1 MASLRF
7 LEATCEELL
16 HAVREPAHTGV
27 LGCLVALELMREDFL
42 RYSEDWRNRRGE
54 WEATLERF
62 LTAFEAFAMTAAESE
77 EVLSAID
84 RLERA
89 LAGPVIDPSLARATR
104 RRLYKIARDAR
115 AARANLLRARLDL
128 LSQRAE
134 AIQHIV
140 FRLHPT
146 PAEDVIRARG
156 VLEGVSRL
164 EQEWLR
170 ESYQDW
176 ELLRRE

>member
-1 MASLRF
+1 MGGHPRTVPLSFCMLPTAIACAFGPLI
-7 LEATCEELL
+7 L
-16 HAVREPAHTGV
+16 
-27 LGCLVALELMREDFL
+27 ALQ
-42 RYSEDWRNRRGE
+42 
-54 WEATLERF
+54 
-62 LTAFEAFAMTAAESE
+62 EAFAVTTVDSE
-77 EVLSAID
+77 GVLSTVN

-89 LAGPVIDPSLARATR
+89 LDGPAIDPSLARAAR

-146 PAEDVIRARG
+146 PAGDVIRVRE
-156 VLEGVSRL
+156 VLEGVSQFER
-164 EQEWLR
+164 EWLR

>member
-1 MASLRF
+1 
-7 LEATCEELL
+7 
-16 HAVREPAHTGV
+16 
-27 LGCLVALELMREDFL
+27 
-42 RYSEDWRNRRGE
+42 
-54 WEATLERF
+54 
-62 LTAFEAFAMTAAESE
+62 MTAVESE

-146 PAEDVIRARG
+146 PAGDVIRVRE
-156 VLEGVSRL
+156 VLEGVSQFER
-164 EQEWLR
+164 EWLR